1 MGNFTST
8 FGGSVPKDPDD
19 TLNYILKGIF
29 SNIDLMDMY
38 AMMDQKKCAEYV
50 IFGEKALDTI
60 FVKMN
65 LMPSRDARGYIYFRR
80 MTTLRNELARSEDHK
95 KMCKEIAFFFATLL
109 RCFGALWMSI
119 KQANRP
125 LTQISGVTESPTG
138 EIFQQKSVGQKF
150 MNRIFAKQAGGAIDT
165 LQGLTMNEAVSL
177 QDSKLLGRL
186 VKQYFNSTTNRQYF
200 TLNTENIAKD
210 SHSDISIM
218 MDTSTVYYKKYGE
231 GRGSP
236 APGFSPGPPRLDIPV
251 QRQGFASPLGLRRPI
266 PQKGGQPN
274 TQTLFSILEGRGS
287 GMEALEVEIAYE
299 TPVLLKYSFGKGA
312 NSQYS
317 YSFQLNIE
325 QKGEETNNFK
335 ITLADFK
342 WEQSPPKTRKD
353 ISGFQKTVD
362 VQLGSQSGIYVFI
375 NNNRMSIDRYLLGQ
389 CKKIEEDVYDNPNV
403 TTSDYLVRWKYLD
416 ESGSLGT
423 RTKLQNISP
432 QDLYFD
438 YDTRKNQAVRI
449 TYLKTGVKIPGRRE
463 PDRLYIDCFVT
474 ITRQDNSATENG
486 NKYTVIITDISA
498 KSESRANLEGVFTP
512 LPSQVES
519 RTFYSRFDTEPPVNS
534 SGLDIPKFLR
544 RVADRQINQNATETD
559 AAYRRVRMG
568 DYLRIPVADSTNP
581 YDLGKLQDMMS
592 PTKSPFPACTALA
605 YELVNGLKTNP
616 VTAVCNPK
624 FATRTD
630 GSLPRGNGAELRTSS
645 GILALSSLFI
655 ESMEADAKTITELG
669 EWKEFTENMKAVS
682 AADLKA
688 RCKTRDSSMEL
699 DKSIAGEVNGIVQ
712 QLMDRQRQH
721 NEAAFTIVWEL
732 FDRDA
737 AMQKRGF
744 RINESLYSG
753 GMQRLLEVKARCIDL
768 LTRYYVDCDSMY
780 LNGVRMIID
789 RQGKPV
795 VAVQQARESGPTA
808 PERENDENYDEPEDL
823 EERP

>member
-1 MGNFTST
+1 M
-8 FGGSVPKDPDD
+8 PKDPDD

-38 AMMDQKKCAEYV
+38 AMMDQKKCAEYI

-65 LMPSRDARGYIYFRR
+65 LMPARDARGYIYFRR

-150 MNRIFAKQAGGAIDT
+150 MNRIFAKQAGGAIVM
-165 LQGLTMNEAVSL
+165 LQGLTMNEAESL
-177 QDSKLLGRL
+177 KDSKLLGRL
-186 VKQYFNSTTNRQYF
+186 IRQYFNTTNNKQYF

-210 SHSDISIM
+210 SYSDISIM
-218 MDTSTVYYKKYGE
+218 MDTNTVYYKKYEE

-236 APGFSPGPPRLDIPV
+236 APGFRPI
-251 QRQGFASPLGLRRPI
+251 ASPVRPQ
-266 PQKGGQPN
+266 PRVTQGGIEPGQ
-274 TQTLFSILEGRGS
+274 QTLFSILEGRS
-287 GMEALEVEIAYE
+287 GMAPLDVEIAYE
-299 TPVLLKYSFGKGA
+299 GPVLLKYSFGKG
-312 NSQYS
+312 NNQYI

-325 QKGEETNNFK
+325 QKGEDTHNFK
-335 ITLADFK
+335 ITLADFN

-362 VQLGSQSGIYVFI
+362 VQLGGHAGIYVFI

-389 CKKIEEDVYDNPNV
+389 CKRIEEEVYENPNI

-423 RTKLQNISP
+423 RPKLQNISP

-438 YDTRKNQAVRI
+438 EATRKNQAIRI

-463 PDRLYIDCFVT
+463 PDRLYIDCFIT
-474 ITRQDNSATENG
+474 ITRQDGPEANG
-486 NKYTVIITDISA
+486 NKYTVIITDITA

-534 SGLDIPKFLR
+534 SGLDIPKFIR
-544 RVADRQINQNATETD
+544 RVADRQINQNVTEAD

-568 DYLRIPVADSTNP
+568 DYLRIPVANSTNP

-624 FATRTD
+624 FAARTD
-630 GSLPRGNGAELRTSS
+630 GSLPRGNGGELRTSN

-669 EWKEFTENMKAVS
+669 EWKEFSENMKAVS

-737 AMQKRGF
+737 AMAKRGF

-795 VAVQQARESGPTA
+795 PTAVQRA
-808 PERENDENYDEPEDL
+808 PERENDENYDEPEDINTAS
-823 EERP
+823 P